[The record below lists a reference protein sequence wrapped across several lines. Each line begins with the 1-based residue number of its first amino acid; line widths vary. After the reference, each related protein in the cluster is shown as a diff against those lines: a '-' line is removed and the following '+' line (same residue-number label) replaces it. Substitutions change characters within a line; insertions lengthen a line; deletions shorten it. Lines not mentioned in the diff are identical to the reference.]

1 MNHGNPAKESH
12 GAKAGGKMC
21 LYNGPTRLSSTVA
34 MAWYQEKGNDTCI

>member
-21 LYNGPTRLSSTVA
+21 LYNGPTRLSSTVT
-34 MAWYQEKGNDTCI
+34 MALVSGKGK